1 VDQDER
7 DAGLGAGQLG
17 GTAGATTGTTGA
29 TGATPAAGGTAAG
42 GTAAGGT
49 AATAAGGEAQGATT
63 RSQHVVYTLP
73 HDWGTIPQFLGSA
86 LERLDADAPE
96 TQLLIVTPDAET
108 ALAVADAA
116 LTMRDAGR
124 GSAGAASPVLAVTRV
139 ERAVRQLRARPAAA
153 VAADPAA
160 LGALLRA
167 SALKLDT
174 VRTLVLA
181 WADDILASPDA
192 EELDVLLTELPK
204 ESARTLVAAAMTDD
218 VEALIERALR
228 RPRRI
233 TPPAAAAPA
242 PLAVSFV
249 ATSPSARPATLR
261 RVLDELD
268 PASATVV
275 VASAASEA
283 EARRAV
289 RALGYAVGGDPA
301 APDAPADAALA
312 SDAASD
318 AAAGA
323 DAIADAQR
331 ALGAPATGPQ
341 VRIVR
346 ADDAAP
352 LPTQEALVVLYDLP
366 SSREERERIAAARA
380 VQVVALVQPRQ
391 LAALRTL
398 AGGAVRPLVLRDL
411 DRREQA
417 RDTALRA
424 ELRAEVSL
432 GVPARELRV
441 LEELLEAHDGVELAA
456 AALRLLER
464 ERARRIAAGASQPA
478 ASAAAPAAGA
488 PASTS
493 GMTRLFVS
501 VGTRDNVRPGDLVG
515 AISNEAGI
523 TSERIGKIELRESFS
538 LVEVATADAERV
550 IERVNGIMIRGRKAA
565 VRAEREGGRPERGGG
580 DRPRPERRDGGER
593 RGPERRSFG
602 DRPDRGPRPGGGA
615 PRAGGGGRAFD
626 ARSDGPR
633 GFGEKD
639 DRPVRERAEQRGEWA
654 ERAERLQ
661 RAKRRAPGAPD
672 AGGADTEG

>member
-7 DAGLGAGQLG
+7 DAGLGAGQTG
-17 GTAGATTGTTGA
+17 GAGATPGTTG
-29 TGATPAAGGTAAG
+29 TTPAAGGTAA
-42 GTAAGGT
+42 
-49 AATAAGGEAQGATT
+49 GEAQGATT

-73 HDWGTIPQFLGSA
+73 HDWGTIPQFLGPS
-86 LERLDADAPE
+86 LERLDVDAPE
-96 TQLLIVTPDAET
+96 TQLLIVTPDPET
-108 ALAVADAA
+108 ALAVAEAA
-116 LTMRDAGR
+116 LTLRDAGR
-124 GSAGAASPVLAVTRV
+124 GSASAASPVLAVTRV
-139 ERAVRQLRARPAAA
+139 ERAIRQLRARPAAA

-181 WADDILASPDA
+181 WADDILESPDA
-192 EELDVLLTELPK
+192 GELDVLLTELPK
-204 ESARTLVAAAMTDD
+204 ESARTLVAAAMTDE
-218 VEALIERALR
+218 VEELIERALR

-233 TPPAAAAPA
+233 TPPPAVAAPA
-242 PLAVSFV
+242 PFAVSYV
-249 ATSPSARPATLR
+249 ATAPLARPTTLR

-268 PASATVV
+268 PASATVIV
-275 VASAASEA
+275 GSPESEG

-289 RALGYAVGGDPA
+289 RALGYAVAGDEATDATTDATKDA
-301 APDAPADAALA
+301 APSGD
-312 SDAASD
+312 
-318 AAAGA
+318 

-331 ALGAPATGPQ
+331 ALGTPAPATGPQ
-341 VRIVR
+341 VRIVH
-346 ADDAAP
+346 ADDATP
-352 LPTQEALVVLYDLP
+352 LATQQALVVLYDLP
-366 SSREERERIAAARA
+366 ASREARDRIAAARA
-380 VQVVALVQPRQ
+380 VQVVALLQPRQ
-391 LAALRTL
+391 LPALRAL

-411 DRREQA
+411 GRREEA

-424 ELRAEVSL
+424 ELRAEVSRGL
-432 GVPARELRV
+432 PARELRV

-464 ERARRIAAGASQPA
+464 ERARRNTATAAQPA
-478 ASAAAPAAGA
+478 AAAAAPAAGA
-488 PASTS
+488 AASTS

-565 VRAEREGGRPERGGG
+565 VRAEREGGRPERGG

-602 DRPDRGPRPGGGA
+602 DRPERGPRPGGGA
-615 PRAGGGGRAFD
+615 PRAGGRTFD

-633 GFGEKD
+633 GFGGTD

-654 ERAERLQ
+654 ERAARLQ

-672 AGGADTEG
+672 AGGGPDTEG

>member
-1 VDQDER
+1 M
-7 DAGLGAGQLG
+7 GA
-17 GTAGATTGTTGA
+17 APGTTGA
-29 TGATPAAGGTAAG
+29 TGAAPAAS
-42 GTAAGGT
+42 
-49 AATAAGGEAQGATT
+49 GEAQAPTT

-86 LERLDADAPE
+86 LERLDADAAE

-108 ALAVADAA
+108 ALAVAEAA
-116 LTMRDAGR
+116 LAMRDAGR
-124 GSAGAASPVLAVTRV
+124 GAAGAASPVLAVTRV
-139 ERAVRQLRARPAAA
+139 DRAVRQLRARPAAA

-181 WADDILASPDA
+181 WADDILESPDA
-192 EELDVLLTELPK
+192 GELDVLLTELPK
-204 ESARTLVAAAMTDD
+204 ESARTLVAATMTDD

-233 TPPAAAAPA
+233 TPAAPATVPA
-242 PLAVSFV
+242 PLAMSFV
-249 ATSPSARPATLR
+249 ATAPSARPATLR

-268 PASATVV
+268 PASATVI
-275 VASAASEA
+275 VASSESEA

-289 RALGYAVGGDPA
+289 RALGYAVTGDA
-301 APDAPADAALA
+301 SGAMADAD
-312 SDAASD
+312 DAAGTD
-318 AAAGA
+318 AV
-323 DAIADAQR
+323 ADAQR
-331 ALGAPATGPQ
+331 ALGTSSGATGPQ
-341 VRIVR
+341 VSIAR
-346 ADDAAP
+346 ADAAAA
-352 LPTQEALVVLYDLP
+352 LPVQQALVVLYDLP
-366 SSREERERIAAARA
+366 TSREERDRVAAARA
-380 VQVVALVQPRQ
+380 VQVVALLQPRQ
-391 LAALRTL
+391 LPALRAL
-398 AGGAVRPLVLRDL
+398 SGGAVRPLVLRDL
-411 DRREQA
+411 GRREEA

-424 ELRAEVSL
+424 ELRAEVSRGL
-432 GVPARELRV
+432 PARELRV
-441 LEELLEAHDGVELAA
+441 LEELLETHDGVELAA

-464 ERARRIAAGASQPA
+464 ERARRITATATQPAA

-523 TSERIGKIELRESFS
+523 TSERIGKIELRESFW
-538 LVEVATADAERV
+538 LVVVATADAERV
-550 IERVNGIMIRGRKAA
+550 IERVNGIMIRGRKAG
-565 VRAEREGGRPERGGG
+565 VRAEREGGRPERGGERG
-580 DRPRPERRDGGER
+580 DRPRPERRDSAPG

-602 DRPDRGPRPGGGA
+602 DRPDRGAGRP
-615 PRAGGGGRAFD
+615 AGGPPRSGGRAFD

-633 GFGEKD
+633 GFGGTD

-672 AGGADTEG
+672 AGGDAGADAEG